1 MGNLTYDDYMQRL
14 TVQDILKD
22 AGYVRNRKDGMRYP
36 SFVRLD
42 EHGQRIRGD
51 KFIVTHDGCHQRRG
65 DLTRNNP
72 PPL

>member
-1 MGNLTYDDYMQRL
+1 MGNLTYDDYMRRL

-22 AGYVRNRKDGMRYP
+22 AGYVRNRKDGVRYP

-51 KFIVTHDGCHQRRG
+51 KFIVTQNG
-65 DLTRNNP
+65 
-72 PPL
+72 

>member
-22 AGYVRNRKDGMRYP
+22 AGYVRNRKDGLRYP

-42 EHGQRIRGD
+42 
-51 KFIVTHDGCHQRRG
+51 
-65 DLTRNNP
+65 
-72 PPL
+72 